1 MSTITEDLEDEADE
15 GFEFSDHP
23 AAASEEREQD
33 HESAREN
40 DTDEDESPFHEQEED
55 TRLSAD
61 ARGEVDEEVARPD
74 ETANE
79 RLLRNQENRR
89 KKKLARALER
99 QEREELREANA
110 HLARRVEEQERTTTA
125 LRIDALTA
133 NFNSAVSDVER
144 FTVIMQRAE
153 AANNAIDWQKAKE
166 LRDNT
171 YARARDLEARI
182 QQLAAPR
189 QQNPSNQPHPNTIK
203 FGKLFA
209 DRNPWF
215 DWGAKDEDSAIVF
228 GIDATLKK
236 SSGLQ
241 PHQPEYW
248 EELERRVRSRL
259 PNKTQRNA
267 VTTDTPTPRT
277 RTPTPPVG
285 GGRSDGAPRSA
296 VEAKQLRFSAAE
308 RQALEDAGYWGDT
321 EKMQKMRKQW
331 DSTGRRSAGR

>member
-1 MSTITEDLEDEADE
+1 MSTVSEDLDDDVDE
-15 GFEFSDHP
+15 GFEFSEHP
-23 AAASEEREQD
+23 PEAAEEREEG

-40 DTDEDESPFHEQEED
+40 EHEEAESAFHEPEED

-61 ARGEVDEEVARPD
+61 ARGEVDEEMARPE

-99 QEREELREANA
+99 QEREELRQANA
-110 HLARRVEEQERTTTA
+110 YLARRIEEQERTTTA
-125 LRIDALTA
+125 LRIDSLTA
-133 NFNSAVSDVER
+133 NLNSAVSDVER

-166 LRDNT
+166 FRDRT

-189 QQNPSNQPHPNTIK
+189 QQTPDNQPHPRTVKYGQI
-203 FGKLFA
+203 FA
-209 DRNPWF
+209 QRNPWF
-215 DWGAKDEDSAIVF
+215 QWDAKDEDSAIVF
-228 GIDATLKK
+228 GIDAALKK

-248 EELERRVRSRL
+248 QELERRVHARL
-259 PNKTQRNA
+259 PHKTQGTAMTGEQTR
-267 VTTDTPTPRT
+267 

-296 VEAKQLRFSAAE
+296 GEARQLRFSASE
-308 RQALEDAGYWGDT
+308 RQALEDAGYWGDKD
-321 EKMQKMRKQW
+321 KMQKMRKQW
-331 DSTGRRSAGR
+331 DSAARRSAGR